1 MAEHSTG
8 MMYGEYLQ
16 VKNETLDWKLYIP
29 NPLTHKKE
37 KENDNNNYGQMNV
50 QLDKIL
56 DGQRLMSEQLGSET
70 VHDEHLFIVTHQ
82 GKGCFIYL
90 TKRSWIS
97 TINQILSNSLRVVV
111 QADSVRIGLGS
122 RNVF

>member
-1 MAEHSTG
+1 M
-8 MMYGEYLQ
+8 
-16 VKNETLDWKLYIP
+16 W
-29 NPLTHKKE
+29 
-37 KENDNNNYGQMNV
+37 QMNL

-82 GKGCFIYL
+82 GKGIFIYL
-90 TKRSWIS
+90 TKRNLIS
-97 TINQILSNSLRVVV
+97 LNQILSSSLRVVV
-111 QADSVRIGLGS
+111 QADSVRIGFSS